1 MQKRVNYP
9 KGNAMV
15 FPLELAQIPKEEETV
30 DLKYL
35 YPLETAELNQLVMN
49 VCDQL
54 EYDGS
59 PMYDRYPDKVTKHN
73 ERPIYTYTFL
83 YTIQGSGIVE
93 DEKGIKHVCGKNH
106 AALIFE
112 PSKTKRYPEPGT
124 KEKWRYCWIMF
135 IVTKQTK
142 KYCNQILEKAGIV
155 FYMPPNSMAITS
167 MVDLII

>member
-59 PMYDRYPDKVTKHN
+59 PMYDRYPDKVTT
-73 ERPIYTYTFL
+73 ERM
-83 YTIQGSGIVE
+83 
-93 DEKGIKHVCGKNH
+93 
-106 AALIFE
+106 A
-112 PSKTKRYPEPGT
+112 
-124 KEKWRYCWIMF
+124 
-135 IVTKQTK
+135 
-142 KYCNQILEKAGIV
+142 AGICCH
-155 FYMPPNSMAITS
+155 YCKDKDKIDQGWLKP
-167 MVDLII
+167 MVEIMLCHEMNCRREKRCRHKQRLRS